1 MNWLQWKFIHLW
13 SPEVQYYWS
22 SASFTFDFDL
32 VLVVLTLFC
41 QATKVWIY
49 HTLFLLMNKQIT
61 CSWNN
66 CTVGCTSHAV
76 KKFPLTLFF
85 LWLLLPI
92 LLLLMM
98 MTLEL
103 YLGVYSVIRLF
114 CSQSVDLKAVSNPL
128 IEIGVQHTKT
138 LIGHSHVRWAFWTT
152 FQSSV
157 LKHRPFISLIQH
169 PNINI
174 KISIPTCYSRWI
186 VFFSLVLLG
195 W

>member
-13 SPEVQYYWS
+13 SPEVQYYCS
-22 SASFTFDFDL
+22 SASFTLDFDL

-61 CSWNN
+61 CPWN
-66 CTVGCTSHAV
+66 TVYCGLHQPRCQKVSINS
-76 KKFPLTLFF
+76 

-92 LLLLMM
+92 LLLLVT

-114 CSQSVDLKAVSNPL
+114 CSQSVDLKAASNPL
-128 IEIGVQHTKT
+128 IETGVQHTKT
-138 LIGHSHVRWAFWTT
+138 LIGRSHVRWAFWTT

-157 LKHRPFISLIQH
+157 LKHRSLISLIQH

-186 VFFSLVLLG
+186 VFFH
-195 W
+195 WFC

>member
-13 SPEVQYYWS
+13 SPEVQYYCS
-22 SASFTFDFDL
+22 SASFTLDFDL

-49 HTLFLLMNKQIT
+49 HTLFQWTSRSRALGTQ
-61 CSWNN
+61 

-92 LLLLMM
+92 LLLLVT

-114 CSQSVDLKAVSNPL
+114 CSQSVDLKAASNPL
-128 IEIGVQHTKT
+128 IETGVQHTKT
-138 LIGHSHVRWAFWTT
+138 LIGRSHVRWAFWTT

-157 LKHRPFISLIQH
+157 LKHRPLISLIQH

-186 VFFSLVLLG
+186 VFFH
-195 W
+195 WFC